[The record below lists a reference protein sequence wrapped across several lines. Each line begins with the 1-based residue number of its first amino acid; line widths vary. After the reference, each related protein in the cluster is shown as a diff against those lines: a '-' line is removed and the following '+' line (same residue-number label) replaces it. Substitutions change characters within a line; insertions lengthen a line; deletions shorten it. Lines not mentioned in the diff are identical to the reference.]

1 MALDN
6 PLARQWL
13 DLIAFAEGTDKTR
26 SGGGYGTL
34 FGGEQVNSLEK
45 HPNRVIRTPSFPR
58 GSAAAGRYQF
68 MPATWAAAA
77 RAQNL
82 KDFGP
87 QSQDLAALYLLRQR
101 GIEPTRDPINAV
113 NIAKAAPEWASLPTL
128 EGKSFYGQPVKSLG
142 ELQGFLQ
149 QPSGGMPY
157 QVQQGVGA
165 AKVSLPRY
173 DFKKELKNIVTQY
186 ALSGAAQPSM
196 GNPQAAQVYLQAVE
210 AIKADPDK
218 YGEEGL
224 ALAEKY
230 RYKANE
236 AMYLG
241 GTPGGADPSKLVM
254 DILGAKMRQKAYDKS
269 QASQEGLINSQLAA
283 AAPSAT
289 TGIDPNAQFISTVDL
304 GKALQRKFGPAGLR
318 IGENPAFGRVGKHS
332 PGSLHYQGRALDITD
347 WGQGDWKSRTVQ
359 LGQQLQQALPG
370 AQIFHPGYDPVGGHH
385 EHIHLGLPEG
395 RVQVTPELL
404 KLIG

>member
-6 PLARQWL
+6 PLTRQWL
-13 DLIAFAEGTDKTR
+13 DLIAYAEGTDKAR
-26 SGGGYGTL
+26 RGGGYDVM
-34 FGGEQVNSLEK
+34 FGGGRFKDFSR
-45 HPNRVIRTPSFPR
+45 HPDTVVATESFPR

-68 MPATWAAAA
+68 MPGTYAGAQ
-77 RAQNL
+77 RAL
-82 KDFGP
+82 GLRGFTP
-87 QSQDLAALYLLRQR
+87 QEQDLAAIYLMKQR
-101 GIEPTRDPINAV
+101 GVDPTKDPISAQT
-113 NIAKAAPEWASLPTL
+113 IAKLAPEWASLPTL

-149 QPSGGMPY
+149 QPSGGVPY

-173 DFKKELKNIVTQY
+173 DFKKELKDIVTQY
-186 ALSGAAQPSM
+186 ALSGAAQPSA

-224 ALAEKY
+224 ALAEQYK
-230 RYKANE
+230 YKANE

-241 GTPGGADPSKLVM
+241 GAPDGADPSKLVM

-269 QASQEGLINSQLAA
+269 QASQEDLINSQLAA
-283 AAPSAT
+283 AGPSAT

-395 RVQVTPELL
+395 RVQVTPQLL